1 MDEFHKQAAI
11 LGIKK
16 MFEGRR
22 FSICEVRHAMVITGG
37 RMSAKDEAAMSALH
51 CIDFTDM
58 SKELRQMLFTKVME
72 VLSGEPIFNTE
83 LISAALDD
91 GRAGFHERLLN

>member
-11 LGIKK
+11 LGLKK
-16 MFEGRR
+16 MFEGNH
-22 FSICEVRHAMVITGG
+22 FSICIVTETLTITGG
-37 RMSAKDEAAMSALH
+37 HLDKKDEAAMRALH
-51 CIDFTDM
+51 CIDFKDM

-72 VLSGEPIFNTE
+72 VLSAEPIFNTE
-83 LISAALDD
+83 LLSAALDG